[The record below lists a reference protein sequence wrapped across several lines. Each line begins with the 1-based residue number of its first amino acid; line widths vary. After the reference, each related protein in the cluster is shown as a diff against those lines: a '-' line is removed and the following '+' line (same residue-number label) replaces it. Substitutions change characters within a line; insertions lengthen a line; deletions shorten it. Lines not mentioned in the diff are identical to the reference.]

1 MIRWCGVCLL
11 LVVLLVLFGCG
22 GDLPKGAVAQ
32 VGQTLIT
39 QAQFDDLKSMYE
51 RAGRAP
57 DKNGQKAEYARF
69 EQGLAQYLVTMEV
82 LRQEA
87 AAAQVRVTDQDVQ
100 AEIEK
105 IKAMFDGDENRFN
118 EALKK
123 QNLTLAQLTESLGDN
138 LLLERMKAVV
148 TGNLSVTDEEAKAYY
163 EEHKSDFVQQEERK
177 TSHILISPFPAS
189 GDSGTATQADWDAA
203 RAEAEKVR
211 GEIQN
216 GADFANEA
224 KKYSDD
230 ATTRDAGGQ
239 LGLIT
244 RGQMV
249 PAFEEAVFS
258 LKKGELSE
266 PVKTQ
271 YGYHLILV
279 TDIVPAKQLS
289 YEQVAERIKSTLLSR
304 KQDEA
309 WRAWLAAKEK
319 ELGVEYRADLRPP
332 AVNTV
337 SSQATDTT
345 TTGSSVTS
353 TDDRAGTTTSSAAR

>member
-1 MIRWCGVCLL
+1 
-11 LVVLLVLFGCG
+11 
-22 GDLPKGAVAQ
+22 VAQ

-39 QAQFDDLKSMYE
+39 QAQFDNLKSMYE
-51 RAGRAP
+51 NAGRAP
-57 DKNGQKAEYARF
+57 NKDSQKAEYARF
-69 EQGLAQYLVTMEV
+69 EQSLAQYLVTMEV

-87 AAAQVRVTDQDVQ
+87 AASEVQVTDQDVQ
-100 AEIEK
+100 AEVAK
-105 IKAMFDGDENRFN
+105 IKDMFNGDEDRFN

-123 QNLTLAQLTESLGDN
+123 QSLTVAQLTQSLRDN
-138 LLLERMKAVV
+138 LLLDRMKAMV
-148 TGNLSVTDEEAKAYY
+148 TEKLTVTDEEAKAYY
-163 EEHKSDFVQQEERK
+163 EQHKSDFVQQEERK
-177 TSHILISPFPAS
+177 TSHILISPYPA
-189 GDSGTATQADWDAA
+189 GDESATATQADWDAA
-203 RAEAEKVR
+203 QAEAEKVR

-216 GADFANEA
+216 GANFANEA

-230 ATTRDAGGQ
+230 ATTREAGGQ
-239 LGLIT
+239 LGFIT

-289 YEQVAERIKSTLLSR
+289 YDQVAESIKSMLLTR

-309 WRAWLAAKEK
+309 WRSWLAAKEK
-319 ELGVEYRADLRPP
+319 ELGVEYRAGLRPP
-332 AVNTV
+332 TVTTDSIGQMNTTTTSKSDATG
-337 SSQATDTT
+337 SSDTT
-345 TTGSSVTS
+345 TSRS
-353 TDDRAGTTTSSAAR
+353 DATTSSGER